1 MEGVHS
7 ATVIGPDAVMTDAL
21 STSVFVMGVDEGL
34 KLIGCLPDYEA
45 IVIDADSD
53 IFYSTGLAD
62 PASDGADPTP
72 SALQAVSCPG
82 ESP

>member
-1 MEGVHS
+1 
-7 ATVIGPDAVMTDAL
+7 MTDAL

-45 IVIDADSD
+45 IVIDAEGQ

-62 PASDGADPTP
+62 PASADVDLP
-72 SALQAVSCPG
+72 SLVPAPG
-82 ESP
+82 TC